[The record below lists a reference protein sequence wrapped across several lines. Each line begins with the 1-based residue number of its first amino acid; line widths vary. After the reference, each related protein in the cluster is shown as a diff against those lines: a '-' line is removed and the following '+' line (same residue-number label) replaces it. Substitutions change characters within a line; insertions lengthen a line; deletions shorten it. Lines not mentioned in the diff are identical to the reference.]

1 MATITQKTHTWTT
14 KSGAKKTSKNWLA
27 TYHDR
32 SGERHRATFKLK
44 RDAQAWLDEQTAG
57 LVTGQ
62 WANPRSGKQRF
73 QDFADDWLDRQVH
86 AASTA
91 ESYRGVLVNHVHP
104 DLGRMQLD
112 QITRQDIQ
120 RLVKSWVTSG
130 AAASTVSLRYTV
142 ISTAFRAAVTERR
155 IPATPCV
162 KITLPRAKDPTALV
176 PIDTAT
182 VVALRDAILPR
193 YRALVTVAAGTG
205 MRRGELLGLTLD
217 RVSPT
222 FKTIR
227 VDRQLVRDKGA
238 EAVFGDL
245 KTPSS
250 NRTVPVAQVV
260 LDAITAHVSTYG
272 VHESGLIFTS
282 GYGNPIST
290 TTLGG
295 AWRAAADAV
304 GTDATPHSLRHYFA
318 SVQIRGG
325 QSIKVLQGL
334 LGHKSATETLDTYG
348 HLMGDEDDRSR
359 SLVEDALGTQAEPH
373 VGQELKP
380 GAPVAPR

>member
-14 KSGAKKTSKNWLA
+14 KSGATKNSKNWLA

-62 WANPRSGKQRF
+62 WANPRAGKQRF
-73 QDFADDWLDRQVH
+73 RDFAEDWRERQVH
-86 AASTA
+86 AGTTA
-91 ESYRGVLVNHVHP
+91 ETYRAILVNHVYP
-104 DLGRMQLD
+104 DIGRMQLD
-112 QITRQDIQ
+112 QITRQDVQ
-120 RLVKSWVTSG
+120 RLVKKWVTSG
-130 AAASTVSLRYTV
+130 AASSTVAGRYTV
-142 ISTAFRAAVTERR
+142 LSIAFKAAVTERR
-155 IPATPCV
+155 IPASPCV
-162 KITLPRAKDPTALV
+162 KIALPRAKDPTALV

-182 VVALRDAILPR
+182 VVALRDSILPR

-222 FKTIR
+222 FRTIR

-238 EAVFGDL
+238 EVVFGDL

-250 NRTVPVAQVV
+250 NRTIPVAQVV
-260 LDAITAHVSTYG
+260 LDAITAHVATYG

-295 AWRAAADAV
+295 AWRAAAEAV

-359 SLVEDALGTQAEPH
+359 SLVDAALGTQAEPDTRPAL
-373 VGQELKP
+373 EP
-380 GAPVAPR
+380 AAPVAPQ